1 MQEISES
8 LCVELVKLC
17 QSAEENDLYTRSSA
31 FDEDLYNLCEDAENA
46 FAQEAQNKRVIKNE
60 SSPNNI
66 EESESGVKPPIAS
79 PCESLF
85 RIQEMLLKNIT
96 ANQKE
101 ILQLNSNIE
110 NSISF
115 LTSLNVEFYKKI
127 DSLENKVK
135 EDRKR
140 ICLLEAKIEEM
151 QSNKKSDCE
160 IKTEPK

>member
-17 QSAEENDLYTRSSA
+17 QSAEENHLYSSA
-31 FDEDLYNLCEDAENA
+31 FEEDLYNLCEDAENA

-60 SSPNNI
+60 SLPNNI
-66 EESESGVKPPIAS
+66 EESESGVKPTIIAS